1 MVVFDAAGDA
11 DAHHEHVRAVCLAL
25 RDADLGLDIAGC
37 VFDAAGSV
45 AAGVQMER
53 LSGGGV
59 MVVDIMGGGDD
70 EEDDEDDDSD
80 EDGGLES
87 LGEAGVAE

>member
-1 MVVFDAAGDA
+1 MVVFDAAGQV

-37 VFDAAGSV
+37 VFDAEGSV
-45 AAGVQMER
+45 AAGVQMEG

-59 MVVDIMGGGDD
+59 MVVDIVGGG
-70 EEDDEDDDSD
+70 EEDDDDDSD
-80 EDGGLES
+80 EEGGLEA
-87 LGEAGVAE
+87 LGEAGIVE